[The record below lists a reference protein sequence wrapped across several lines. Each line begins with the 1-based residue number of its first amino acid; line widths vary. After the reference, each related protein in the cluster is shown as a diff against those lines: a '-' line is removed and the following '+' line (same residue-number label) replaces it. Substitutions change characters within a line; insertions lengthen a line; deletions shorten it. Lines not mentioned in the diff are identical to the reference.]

1 MKQHDNGMDG
11 PDRQQILHIPSN
23 PELDGMAAVIP
34 NLVYRHIAGADL
46 TLQLLLPW
54 SNLPDRP
61 EKPRRPLVVFIQ
73 GSAWTTPNV
82 YYQLPQLAELAR
94 SGMIVAS
101 ITHRSFLENNP
112 FPAFLQDAKTA
123 VRYLRT
129 NADTYGIDPVRVAV
143 WGTSSGGNAALL
155 MGLTG
160 DEPAWRNE
168 DYPDQSDAVSAVVNC
183 FGPSDLSAL
192 YQYAVHVES
201 PETVMAI
208 FHGLAGPA
216 GEPAVIMEAMSPVTH
231 IKQGQANP
239 SFLIAHGDA
248 DQSVPYAQGV
258 SLYQQLLDAQIDA
271 QLICVEGGPH
281 EGSFWSQALLDEI
294 FAWLWKKLS

>member
-1 MKQHDNGMDG
+1 MNRQDNSVRV
-11 PDRQQILHIPSN
+11 PLTRQILHIPAN
-23 PELDGMAAVIP
+23 PELDGMAAIVPDI
-34 NLVYRHIAGADL
+34 VYRHAAGLDL
-46 TLQLLLPW
+46 TLQLILPW
-54 SNLPDRP
+54 RNLPDRP
-61 EKPRRPLVVFIQ
+61 DKPRRPLVVFIQ

-82 YYQLPQLAELAR
+82 YYQLPQLTELAR

-101 ITHRSFLENNP
+101 ITHRSCLENNP
-112 FPAFLQDAKTA
+112 FPAFLQDVKAA
-123 VRYLRT
+123 VRYLRA
-129 NADTYGIDPVRVAV
+129 NADTYGIDPARVAV

-155 MGLTG
+155 LGLTG
-160 DEPAWRNE
+160 DAPAWRTD
-168 DYPDQSDAVSAVVNC
+168 DYPDQSDAVSAVVSC

-216 GEPAVIMEAMSPVTH
+216 GDPAVIMKAMSPVTH
-231 IKQGQANP
+231 IRQGQANP

-248 DQSVPYAQGV
+248 DQSVPYAHGV
-258 SLYQQLLDAQIDA
+258 SFYQQLLDAKIDA

-281 EGSFWSQALLDEI
+281 EGSFWSQALLDQI